1 MDEFYFNES
10 EYEEIKN
17 DFIQESM
24 EHLQTLENGLLKIE
38 QDEDYDLLNS
48 IFRAAHS
55 IKGAANYLGL
65 EKIIKT
71 AHVIENILD
80 ELRNGVIKAEKGVV
94 DYLLK
99 GVDLLRSLICEVQT
113 GEDKNIEYLSFINEA
128 PDKTKITEMG
138 QKKAEA
144 AKDAANSYG
153 SRLQEDAN
161 DADSIED
168 DRGTGQ
174 YDYDKV
180 VIFKLGNQHYGVNIS
195 EIKEIVKVSEI
206 TPIPYTYEYIKGL
219 MNLRG
224 EIITVV
230 DIREKMRAGGEK
242 GDKGRIVI
250 LNKDDMQI
258 GFLADQVVEV
268 LEVKPD
274 DIKPPVIDK
283 GFNADYICGI
293 VESEKDL
300 IMLLNINKVFE
311 I

>member
-1 MDEFYFNES
+1 VDEFYFNES

-24 EHLQTLENGLLKIE
+24 ELLQTLEDGLLKME
-38 QDEDYDLLNS
+38 QDEDYELLNT

-65 EKIIKT
+65 EKVIKT
-71 AHVIENILD
+71 AHVMENILD
-80 ELRNGVIKAEKGVV
+80 EWRNSAGKADKKIV

-99 GVDLLRSLICEVQT
+99 GVDLLRSLIYEVQT
-113 GEDKNIEYLSFINEA
+113 GEDKGCDYLSFINEA
-128 PDKTKITEMG
+128 PDMIKIREAG
-138 QKKAEA
+138 QVDREGSKR
-144 AKDAANSYG
+144 AAN
-153 SRLQEDAN
+153 
-161 DADSIED
+161 D
-168 DRGTGQ
+168 DRGRPPEDAEDAEDDKGSGQ
-174 YDYDKV
+174 NDKF

-206 TPIPYTYEYIKGL
+206 TPIPYTCEYIKGL

-250 LNKDDMQI
+250 LNRDDMQI

-268 LEVKPD
+268 MEVKPD